1 MTQRLPPGLP
11 MSWPDPYARSAAACA
26 QQGRGLDRRMLVQ
39 AAFAAGG
46 LAAGGMTTGLARP
59 AAAAAVTG
67 DWLDFRRRFLHA
79 DGRVLDTG
87 NGGISHSEGQGAAML
102 FAVRFDDRAS
112 FDRILE
118 WTRGALRRPDDHLL
132 AWAFRPG
139 APIPVPDMNNASDG
153 DLLVAWSLAE
163 AADRW
168 GHAGYRALAT
178 DMARD
183 LLRKVVLRQGDSTLL
198 LPGGEGF
205 LKHDHV
211 VLNPSYYIS
220 PAFRALARL
229 LPAPEWQSLEEGGV
243 ALADQAR
250 FGRWRL
256 PADWVA
262 LPRGALR
269 PRPATG
275 WPARF
280 SYDAMRVPLNLAW
293 GGHAQ
298 SAALRAAVDFWLD
311 PSHPAPPAWVD
322 LQSGALAP
330 YPGDTGLRAIVQL
343 AVATLAGSGREQAL
357 PRVADATTYY
367 PAVLVLQARLAWAER
382 NLTEGACSPPA
393 RLSLAPA
400 IPTQTGA
407 QRSGAS
413 GWLRGIWPATWSAG
427 G

>member
-1 MTQRLPPGLP
+1 MTQRLHLPPNSP
-11 MSWPDPYARSAAACA
+11 ASRPA
-26 QQGRGLDRRMLVQ
+26 GRPGRRMLLQ
-39 AAFAAGG
+39 AA
-46 LAAGGMTTGLARP
+46 LAAGGMAAGGIATGRPGP

-112 FDRILE
+112 FDRMLE
-118 WTRGALRRPDDHLL
+118 WTRGVLRRPEDHLL

-183 LLRKVVLRQGDSTLL
+183 LLRKAVLRQGGATLL
-198 LPGGEGF
+198 LPGVEGF

-211 VLNPSYYIS
+211 VVNPSYYIS

-229 LPAPEWQSLEEGGV
+229 APAAEWRALEEGGV

-269 PRPATG
+269 PRPAQG

-293 GGHAQ
+293 GGARGGGFLAGPGTSGAACLGG
-298 SAALRAAVDFWLD
+298 SADRCAGALFRRCRAAR
-311 PSHPAPPAWVD
+311 HRPARHRHAGRKRAGG
-322 LQSGALAP
+322 GAAP
-330 YPGDTGLRAIVQL
+330 RGGSDRLLPRRAGH
-343 AVATLAGSGREQAL
+343 AGSCGQADR
-357 PRVADATTYY
+357 P
-367 PAVLVLQARLAWAER
+367 
-382 NLTEGACSPPA
+382 
-393 RLSLAPA
+393 
-400 IPTQTGA
+400 
-407 QRSGAS
+407 
-413 GWLRGIWPATWSAG
+413 
-427 G
+427 

>member
-1 MTQRLPPGLP
+1 MTQRLPPLSWPEPSPLPGRHATPAGLGLSRRALLAASVATGGVAAGLP
-11 MSWPDPYARSAAACA
+11 
-26 QQGRGLDRRMLVQ
+26 
-39 AAFAAGG
+39 
-46 LAAGGMTTGLARP
+46 RP
-59 AAAAAVTG
+59 AGAAAVVG
-67 DWLDFRRRFLHA
+67 DWLDFRRRFVNA

-87 NGGISHSEGQGAAML
+87 NGGISHSEGQGAGLL
-102 FAVRFDDRAS
+102 FAVRFDDRPS
-112 FDRILE
+112 FERMLV

-153 DLLVAWSLAE
+153 DLLVAWALTE

-168 GHAGYRALAT
+168 GVPAYRALAT
-178 DMARD
+178 DIARD
-183 LLRKVVLRQGDSTLL
+183 LLRKAVLRQGASTLL
-198 LPGGEGF
+198 LPGAEGF

-211 VLNPSYYIS
+211 VVNPSYYIS
-220 PAFRALARL
+220 PAFRAMARL
-229 LPAPEWQSLEEGGV
+229 VPAPEWRALEENGV

-269 PRPATG
+269 PRPASG

-298 SAALRAAVDFWLD
+298 SAALRAALDFWLD
-311 PSHPAPPAWVD
+311 PAHPAPPAWVD
-322 LQSGALAP
+322 LRSDALAP
-330 YPGDTGLRAIVQL
+330 YPGDAGLRAIIQL
-343 AVATLAGSGREQAL
+343 AMATLAGRGREETL
-357 PRVADATTYY
+357 PRVAEAPAYY
-367 PAVLVLQARLAWAER
+367 PAVLTLQARLAWAER
-382 NLTEGACSPPA
+382 SLTEGVCAPIPQASFSPT
-393 RLSLAPA
+393 AP
-400 IPTQTGA
+400 PRREERGGA
-407 QRSGAS
+407 A
-413 GWLRGIWPATWSAG
+413 GWLRGILPASWSAG